1 MSRESWHV
9 SRNKGNQYLSF
20 LPFLLSD
27 VISVNTVRMG
37 QLLVRRVAKVES
49 SNQSVKNALKTVH
62 DYLIYKI
69 KKIQTTKF
77 IQWLRF

>member
-1 MSRESWHV
+1 MSWHV

-37 QLLVRRVAKVES
+37 QKLVRKAVMMAR
-49 SNQSVKNALKTVH
+49 
-62 DYLIYKI
+62 
-69 KKIQTTKF
+69 KKIHVRNVLIIVHNF
-77 IQWLRF
+77 